1 MDDVRKGTLYDP
13 ELMKV
18 SLYNNGEV
26 AFINNLKDLENT
38 MLTNLA
44 VQMEMYVIILLLEG
58 KATVDLNGTAHVL
71 YKNDLLVCTPN
82 IIVENMLTSIDFKC
96 NCVCISPAYMQKI
109 SPMSQNA
116 WDVKILFEKKPIYT
130 LKPEEVIVFCQY
142 YNLLCSKIHL
152 PSPVQTK
159 VIDTL
164 MLAFIYDMQYVL
176 NRMISAPTHS
186 FTSGEQ
192 LFRQF
197 IKLLEDSY
205 PKSRRVDYYAEKLH
219 VTPKYLSTVCKSSSG
234 PPPSKLINIYVLR
247 DIEYLLKHTMKNVK
261 EIAYQLDFPNLSFFG
276 KYVKQHFGMS
286 PKAYREHA
294 MKEKN
299 NIPQYNTINNDNNI
313 KNNQNLH
320 S

>member
-1 MDDVRKGTLYDP
+1 MDDVRKGTLCDP

-18 SLYNNGEV
+18 ALYNNGEV

-38 MLTNLA
+38 ALANLA
-44 VQMEMYVIILLLEG
+44 VQMEVYVIVLLLEG
-58 KATVDLNGTAHVL
+58 KATVDLNGTAHIL
-71 YKNDLLVCTPN
+71 HRNDLLVCSPN
-82 IIVENMLTSIDFKC
+82 IIIENMLTSIDFKC
-96 NCVCISPAYMQKI
+96 SCVCISPAYMQRI
-109 SPMSQNA
+109 APMSQNA

-130 LKPEEVIVFCQY
+130 LEPDEVIVFCQY

-164 MLAFIYDMQYVL
+164 MLAFLYDMQYVL
-176 NRMISAPTHS
+176 NRMLSTPTRP

-197 IKLLEDSY
+197 IELLENSY

-219 VTPKYLSTVCKSSSG
+219 VTPKYLCTVCKNSSG
-234 PPPSKLINIYVLR
+234 RTPSKLIDIYVLK

-276 KYVKQHFGMS
+276 KYVKQHCGMS
-286 PKAYREHA
+286 PKAYREQA
-294 MKEKN
+294 MKERDRLCQTA
-299 NIPQYNTINNDNNI
+299 PQKPTNSI
-313 KNNQNLH
+313 
-320 S
+320 